1 MAAAGPHD
9 TRVTVRAAVL
19 LMLLPATGA
28 VAQEVF
34 QSEKKLK
41 VQVEGLFRQE
51 WTTHLFQGAPDLDRR
66 RGRLLPSARLTL
78 GALQLGAGG
87 DFNYSSDVNVAA
99 NQPLIRDNYDSR
111 DARLDLAFARVDAGW
126 IDVTAGRIE
135 MPIALTEMIWDRDL
149 RPQGG
154 ALTVALR
161 DRGSLQR
168 LAVTALG
175 ARGSH
180 VFDDEDTT
188 LLAGAMDAT
197 FGLSEDWRLQLVGSF
212 LTFRDPD
219 ELEAKIRR
227 QNTRVAGAIVRDY
240 DVVDAIVRFRRQGA
254 FPVQLV
260 ADGCLNTAADDRNR
274 GLWLALVLGSTESSR
289 ARFEYVYAFVDPDAT
304 LGAYPSDDFFW
315 TTGWA
320 GHKADLGVGIGSHI
334 ALHAVGQLQRFK
346 DSPRPEERDNWV
358 RRLRLEIR
366 LKS

>member
-1 MAAAGPHD
+1 M
-9 TRVTVRAAVL
+9 TVRAAVL

-87 DFNYSSDVNVAA
+87 DFNSSSDVNVAA

-168 LAVTALG
+168 LAVTARG

-188 LLAGAMDAT
+188 LLAGALDAT

-240 DVVDAIVRFRRQGA
+240 DVVDAVVRFRRDGSVPLQI
-254 FPVQLV
+254 V
-260 ADGCLNTAADDRNR
+260 ADGCLNTAVDDQRR
-274 GLWLALVLGSTESSR
+274 GLWLSAIVGSTQSTR
-289 ARFEYVYAFVDPDAT
+289 ARLEYVYAFVDRDAT
-304 LGAYPSDDFFW
+304 LAAYATDDFLW
-315 TTGWA
+315 ATGWA
-320 GHKADLGVGIGSHI
+320 GHKADLGFALGKHV
-334 ALHAVGQLQRFK
+334 ALHGVGQVQRFK
-346 DSPRPEERDNWV
+346 DSPVVAEREDWIK
-358 RRLRLEIR
+358 RFRIELR